1 MTPRKRILIVSF
13 SPIASDPRVLRQI
26 NELQGPYDV
35 TVAGFG
41 QFKQDDVTYIE
52 LPQERRNLYEKF
64 RAAQRLTTSS
74 FSSYEAHLEVSKATR
89 SLGSTGSYDLYIAN
103 DVQCLPSVLDLAHGA
118 PVILDAHEYS
128 LDMSG
133 PPGLR
138 GVLMARYHQWLCET
152 FIPQAQTVITVSE
165 PIARAYSKHLGI
177 TQPIVIP
184 NAPPFEDLQPSPV
197 TADRIRLVHHGVVG
211 PARGID
217 ILIQAFLQLPENYEL
232 HLYLVTDSETL
243 QGLKNL
249 CGSCD
254 RITFHRPIPTRQ
266 IAQQINQYDVFVFAA
281 QPTCFSDEFALPN
294 KFFESVQARL
304 AQFTTPMPAIKDAIE
319 THGLGQTS
327 DSFDADS
334 FAKGLLELTV
344 EQIRYSK
351 ESSAIAAAL
360 LSWEQYVQSFRQTVL
375 QAFEGAS

>member
-1 MTPRKRILIVSF
+1 VTPKKRILIVSF

-41 QFKQDDVTYIE
+41 QFKQDDVTYFE
-52 LPQERRNLYEKF
+52 LPRERRNLYEKF
-64 RAAQRLTTSS
+64 RAAQRLTTSN
-74 FSSYEAHLEVSKATR
+74 FSSYEAHLVVSGATR
-89 SLGSTGSYDLYIAN
+89 SLRSTGIYDLYIAN

-138 GVLMARYHQWLCET
+138 GFLIARYHRWLCET
-152 FIPQAQTVITVSE
+152 FIPKAKTVITVSE
-165 PIARAYSKHLGI
+165 PIASAYARHLGI
-177 TQPIVIP
+177 PQPVVIP
-184 NAPPFEDLQPSPV
+184 NAPPYEDLQPSPV

-217 ILIQAFLQLPENYEL
+217 VLIRAFRQLPKNYEL

-254 RITFHRPIPTRQ
+254 RIIFHQPVPTRQ
-266 IAQQINQYDVFVFAA
+266 IAQQINQYDVSVFAA

-304 AQFTTPMPAIKDAIE
+304 AQFTTPMPAIKDAIG
-319 THGLGQTS
+319 TYGLGQTS
-327 DSFDADS
+327 ESFDAYS
-334 FAKGLLELTV
+334 FARGLQNFSL
-344 EQIRYSK
+344 EQIRHCKQNSV
-351 ESSAIAAAL
+351 AAATDL
-360 LSWEQYVQSFRQTVL
+360 AWERYANVFRDSVVQALGTES
-375 QAFEGAS
+375 